1 MTFFDAILGALA
13 AYLLWDDHRA
23 LAWFAIA
30 LIAVQLA
37 LPLIAGVVLST
48 LGYTFREPE
57 ADAAPSGRP
66 IPRWFRLF
74 LNAEG
79 LVFGLV
85 LMGLVVYGF
94 VG

>member
-1 MTFFDAILGALA
+1 MSFFDAIIGALA

-23 LAWFAIA
+23 LAWVAVA
-30 LIAVQLA
+30 LVAMQLV
-37 LPLIAGVVLST
+37 LPLIAGLVLT
-48 LGYTFREPE
+48 ALGYTFWEPE
-57 ADAAPSGRP
+57 ADAAPRGRP
-66 IPRWFRLF
+66 VPRWFRLF